1 MAGSPA
7 QEQPVVQQVAESPR
21 PQVEQ
26 VQRPNFRRG
35 EEAAQAEFRRIVN
48 EKKTGK
54 VNPREALSGI
64 AGWRQMG
71 KVDSQVSSMNRE
83 VIKLR
88 DSGIINDERATEMF
102 LRIQS
107 FSVESTKQFMPRLHQ
122 LDDVVKANEKPGQEL
137 DPFLRDLNYW
147 TIKHD
152 IKSLGSADD
161 PRSKSDRDQLTK
173 DLALAEK
180 ERNGL
185 GPGQDEVINL
195 VLKLTGEKVLPIQYR
210 DSPLDAIDAFFTNN
224 NLSGVLKNEAQAS
237 KLATRMG
244 LSVEQVRVLVTTYN
258 QGRQLEVGLKSLS
271 EEITI
276 LDPVEGK
283 GLRAKSKIKS
293 IFNIASLLSMFS
305 AYAIY
310 AQMKKESGQ
319 PVG

>member
-1 MAGSPA
+1 MAVGTA
-7 QEQPVVQQVAESPR
+7 QATEQAA
-21 PQVEQ
+21 Q
-26 VQRPNFRRG
+26 VQEAPRVESARPNLR
-35 EEAAQAEFRRIVN
+35 AEPASDSF
-48 EKKTGK
+48 KKEVGDNAK
-54 VNPREALSGI
+54 KPNSREALASI

-71 KVDSQVSSMNRE
+71 KVDSQVSAMNRE

-88 DSGIINDERATEMF
+88 DSGIINDEKATEMF
-102 LRIQS
+102 LKIKS

-147 TIKHD
+147 TIRHD
-152 IKSLGSADD
+152 IKSLGSSDD
-161 PRSKSDRDQLTK
+161 PRSKIDRDQLTR

-180 ERNGL
+180 DRNGL

-195 VLKLTGEKVLPIQYR
+195 VLKLTGEKVLPIEYR
-210 DSPLDAIDAFFTNN
+210 DTPLDAVDAFFTNN
-224 NLSGVLKNEAQAS
+224 NLSGVLRNEAQAS

-244 LSVEQVRVLVTTYN
+244 ISIEQVRVLVTTYN

-271 EEITI
+271 DEITI

-283 GLRAKSKIKS
+283 GLRTKNRIKS
-293 IFNIASLLSMFS
+293 IFNIASLLTMFS
-305 AYAIY
+305 GYAIY
-310 AQMKKESGQ
+310 TQLEKEKGQ